1 MMTSQQIESLIAQ
14 GEGYNLEFKQ
24 AIPSKLSE
32 LSTELCA
39 FSNADGGILL
49 VGIKDDGSVIGVELD
64 NQIRSRIQDVVSN
77 IEPRPEI
84 IISEVPLNG
93 RNILCFN
100 CKSGQKKPYVVSG
113 NIYVRNGPNAQK
125 LTSISEIREFFQYSD
140 SIFFDTSTNNQF
152 QFPHDFDK
160 IAFQQFLDSAKI
172 TSNISDEKILN
183 NLKLTHS
190 ESFTNAAV
198 LFFAKDVQKFVEQ
211 SVIRCLMFKGLD
223 KRYIIDSKE
232 IKGNLI
238 QQFEEGMK
246 YIISKLNLKYEIENQ
261 ANGRRKEILEIP
273 ETVFREALINAIC
286 HRSYYEKGGVIAIEV
301 YDDRIEIT
309 NPGGLISGIS
319 FKEFGHK
326 SLSRNPLIFGLMQR
340 INLVEKVG
348 SGIIRMKDSM
358 KEAGLEEPLFT
369 LGGFFTVTFFRPI
382 NFEKLLEYLADKV
395 SVTQKKI
402 LQEIYNLPS
411 ITTQSLA
418 NKIGLSIAGIEK
430 SISTIKELGII
441 ERKGSRKSGHWVINN
456 IHQIKAN

>member
-39 FSNADGGILL
+39 FSNAAGGILL
-49 VGIKDDGSVIGVELD
+49 VGIKDDGSIIGVELD
-64 NQIRSRIQDVVSN
+64 NQIRSRIQDVISN
-77 IEPRPEI
+77 IDPRPEI
-84 IISEVPLNG
+84 TISEVPLNG
-93 RNILCFN
+93 KHILCFN
-100 CKSGQKKPYVVSG
+100 CKSGQKKHYVVSG

-125 LTSISEIREFFQYSD
+125 LTSIHEIREFFQTSD
-140 SIFFDTSTNNQF
+140 SIFFDSSPNKQF
-152 QFPHDFDK
+152 QYPDDFDEP
-160 IAFQQFLDSAKI
+160 AFQKFLVGANI
-172 TSNISDEKILN
+172 TSNIDDDKILN
-183 NLKLTHS
+183 NLKLIQS
-190 ESFTNAAV
+190 GNFTNAAV
-198 LFFAKDVQKFVEQ
+198 LFFAKEVQKFVEQ
-211 SVIRCLMFKGLD
+211 SNIRCLMFKGID

-261 ANGRRKEILEIP
+261 ANGRRKEVLEIP

-286 HRSYYEKGGVIAIEV
+286 HRSYYEKGGVIAIEI
-301 YDDRIEIT
+301 YDNRIEIT

-319 FKEFGHK
+319 DKEFGHK
-326 SLSRNPLIFGLMQR
+326 SLSRNPLIFSLMQR

-358 KEAGLEEPLFT
+358 KEVGLEEPLFT

-382 NFEKLLEYLADKV
+382 DFEKLLEYLSDKI

-402 LQEIYNLPS
+402 LLEIHGVPS
-411 ITTQSLA
+411 INTQSLA
-418 NKIGLSIAGIEK
+418 SKIGISTTSIEK
-430 SISTIKELGII
+430 NIARLKELSII
-441 ERKGSRKSGHWVINN
+441 ERKGTKRSGQWIINSVHN
-456 IHQIKAN
+456 N